1 MRTINTSHSCGARFN
16 NAGMRSLVANQRT
29 KAMLFSL
36 LWAMTF
42 IFITPTDAKA
52 QTVTS
57 GAVRGVVYEVGLKTP
72 IAGATVTVT
81 NRDTGLVRS
90 GLTDASGEY
99 FIKMLPV
106 GFYTVNGSMQGYE
119 IVPTSQ
125 TNIPVKILDPSVVTP
140 PPIELRKIGAPVAI
154 ATNATTPGGAQPTN
168 SQRATTPSTTAQ
180 RAGAQTTTAPPAG
193 QTTSPPVS
201 ASDDVSDSEQLV
213 NTTNASRTQHF
224 DLRLLLA
231 LPFSGIRT
239 FDDLALLA
247 PGVAPPPLAIGTN
260 VGPGIGPGVGTSG
273 QFAVNGIRSRANNF
287 TIDGSDNNDEDIG
300 VRRQGFTS
308 LVPQSIESV
317 QAMQI
322 ITLLP
327 EPQLGRNMGAQ
338 VNAVSRS
345 GGRSFHGT
353 LYGFL
358 TDRRLKARDFFDR
371 AGGPATFPLT
381 RSSDG
386 APVRIGRL
394 NAGQISDVRPLA
406 PANPVGGEN
415 PYTRGQYGFV
425 LGGPVVKDRTHFFV
439 SYERQDINASRES
452 HFAVPTV
459 AHRGLFTTGDRG
471 LTDTAGNSVFP
482 TSLVGNA
489 FISLYPFPNNPGGPY
504 GPATFTQILPAS
516 ADGNIFSIKLDQ
528 EIKAFGKTHA
538 LSGRYNFTDDDTI
551 LPVTGEALFSTL
563 RSLVRTQNLSFLFD
577 SPISARA
584 ANQFRLSY
592 GRTSLN
598 FAEVR
603 NPFLSPA
610 GSGLTNPR
618 ERQFLLNAPYILNTS
633 TSAGPLFLAG
643 QGVDTEAI
651 TGPLGQ
657 VVVTG
662 YSPIGVDVY
671 NFPQARTNNTYQAA
685 DTFIYDISK
694 HRITT
699 GLDVRWTRLNSFLD
713 RNFRP
718 LAVFNGA
725 QDVENYQGVSS
736 INPGGFYFGRD
747 YLAVGSPTGIFQTFS
762 RGVPDSN
769 IALKYMQDNL
779 FFADQIRVRPNFTL
793 TLGLRYE
800 LNTVPREVNRR
811 IESTFNSPEVR
822 LLIDLERQ
830 INSDPDVL
838 GRSVSGFQNFLSGRF
853 KIYQTDTNN
862 IAPHIAFAWDPFKSG
877 KTSIRAGYGIYYDQI
892 LGAVISQSRNVFPN
906 FLTVNFGGFNQNC
919 VDDPNGCATDTSKLI
934 HPLVAVNPYSVFAK
948 PGTLNQYNGAFGDPV
963 SAILAAAFV
972 TNLTTGPGFILPNA
986 HLETPYA
993 QHWGLSVERELWR
1006 DYLFSVGY
1014 VGTKGTNLLRFA
1026 TPNLG
1031 PSSIALVGAI
1041 QAQSF
1046 PGTNLLFP
1054 AFIGANIPP
1063 SGTGQLGALRPF
1075 PLLGSFA
1082 SIESDANS
1090 NYHSLQ
1096 VQLNKRFAYGLQFTT
1111 AYTWSHAIDEVS
1123 DLFDLA
1129 GGTAL
1134 PQNSFDR
1141 SAERADANFDVR
1153 HRFAYSLVWNLPGYA
1168 RKNIL
1173 GGWQLANT
1181 GAFQTAQ
1188 PYSVLFCCDINRDG
1202 NASDRISFLNST
1214 GANPGTAPRNTFRA
1228 QGTAVVN
1235 LAVNKIF
1242 AFGEDNRLE
1251 IRSEFFNLF
1260 NRAHFGIPIN
1270 RLFFGNLGAEPLTQK
1285 NYVDTRIPAR
1295 TIQFGLRYSF

>member
-1 MRTINTSHSCGARFN
+1 M
-16 NAGMRSLVANQRT
+16 
-29 KAMLFSL
+29 
-36 LWAMTF
+36 
-42 IFITPTDAKA
+42 
-52 QTVTS
+52 
-57 GAVRGVVYEVGLKTP
+57 
-72 IAGATVTVT
+72 
-81 NRDTGLVRS
+81 
-90 GLTDASGEY
+90 
-99 FIKMLPV
+99 
-106 GFYTVNGSMQGYE
+106 
-119 IVPTSQ
+119 
-125 TNIPVKILDPSVVTP
+125 
-140 PPIELRKIGAPVAI
+140 
-154 ATNATTPGGAQPTN
+154 
-168 SQRATTPSTTAQ
+168 
-180 RAGAQTTTAPPAG
+180 
-193 QTTSPPVS
+193 
-201 ASDDVSDSEQLV
+201 V

-224 DLRLLLA
+224 DARLLLA

-260 VGPGIGPGVGTSG
+260 VGPGIGAGVGTSG
-273 QFAVNGIRSRANNF
+273 QFVVNGIRSRANNF

-327 EPQLGRNMGAQ
+327 EPQLGRNMGGQ
-338 VNAVSRS
+338 INAVSRS
-345 GGRSFHGT
+345 GGRALHGT

-358 TDRRLKARDFFDR
+358 TDRRLKARDFFDLT
-371 AGGPATFPLT
+371 GGPATFPLT
-381 RSSDG
+381 RASDG

-394 NAGQISDVRPLA
+394 TSSGALVDVRQLA

-425 LGGPVVKDRTHFFV
+425 LGGPVVKDRTQFFV
-439 SYERQDINASRES
+439 SYEHQDINASKES
-452 HFAVPTV
+452 HFAVPTI
-459 AHRGLFTTGDRG
+459 AQRGLFTTGDRG
-471 LTDTAGNSVFP
+471 LTSVAGNSVFP
-482 TSLVGNA
+482 TSVFGNA
-489 FISLYPFPNNPGGPY
+489 FLSLYPFPNNPGGPY
-504 GPATFTQILPAS
+504 GPATFTQVLPAS
-516 ADGNIFSIKLDQ
+516 ADGDIFSIKLDQ
-528 EIKAFGKTHA
+528 VINAFGKSHS
-538 LSGRYNFTDDDTI
+538 LSGRYNFTDDDST

-563 RSLVRTQNLSFLFD
+563 RALVRTQNLSVLFD

-584 ANQFRLSY
+584 ANQFRISY

-610 GSGLTNPR
+610 GRNLTNPR
-618 ERQFLLNAPYILNTS
+618 ERQFLLNAPYIYNTS
-633 TSAGPLFLAG
+633 TAAGPLFQTLDG
-643 QGVDTEAI
+643 FESESL

-671 NFPQARTNNTYQAA
+671 NFPQARTNNTYQLA
-685 DTFIYDISK
+685 DTYIYDISR

-699 GLDVRWTRLNSFLD
+699 GLDIRWTNLNSFLD

-725 QDVENYQGVSS
+725 QDVENFQGVSS

-747 YLAVGSPTGIFQTFS
+747 YLAVGAPTGIFQTFS
-762 RGVPDSN
+762 RGVPDST
-769 IALKYMQDNL
+769 IGLKYLQNNL
-779 FFADQIRVRPNFTL
+779 FLSDQIRIRPNFTL

-800 LNTVPREVNRR
+800 LNTVPKEVNRR

-822 LLIDLERQ
+822 LLIDIEKQ
-830 INSDPDVL
+830 INSDPDIL
-838 GRSVSGFQNFLSGRF
+838 GRSVSGFENFLSGRF
-853 KIYQTDTNN
+853 KIYETDTNN
-862 IAPHIAFAWDPFKSG
+862 IAPHVAFAWDPFKTG
-877 KTSIRAGYGIYYDQI
+877 KTAIRAGYGIYYDQI
-892 LGAVISQSRNVFPN
+892 LGAVISQSRNVFPT
-906 FLTVNFGGFNQNC
+906 FLTVNYGGYNPNC
-919 VDDPNGCATDTSKLI
+919 AADPIGCATDVTKLF
-934 HPLVAVNPYSVFAK
+934 HQLVAFNPSFNFAK

-963 SAILAAAFV
+963 LGILAASFL
-972 TNLTTGPGFILPNA
+972 TNLTTGAGFILPNA

-993 QHWGLSVERELWR
+993 QHWGLTVERELWR
-1006 DYLFSVGY
+1006 DFQLSVGY
-1014 VGTKGTNLLRFA
+1014 VGTKATNLLRFA

-1031 PSSIALVGAI
+1031 PSSVALVGAI
-1041 QAQSF
+1041 GVEQPFAGRSD
-1046 PGTNLLFP
+1046 LLFP
-1054 AFIGANIPP
+1054 TFFGVNVPP
-1063 SGTGQLGALRPF
+1063 SGTSNLGGLRPF

-1096 VQLNKRFAYGLQFTT
+1096 VQMNKRFSKGVQFTT

-1129 GGTAL
+1129 GGTSL

-1141 SAERADANFDVR
+1141 SAERGDANFDVR

-1168 RKNIL
+1168 SKSIL
-1173 GGWQLANT
+1173 GGWQLANV
-1181 GAFQTAQ
+1181 GSFQTAQ

-1214 GANPGTAPRNTFRA
+1214 GANPGSAPRNTFRA

-1235 LAVNKIF
+1235 LAVNKLF
-1242 AFGEDNRLE
+1242 SFGEDNRLE
-1251 IRSEFFNLF
+1251 IRTEFFNLF

-1270 RLFFGNLGAEPLTQK
+1270 RLFFGNLGTEPLTQK

-1295 TIQFGLRYSF
+1295 TIQFGVRYSF